1 VKWGQYVNSKKLD
14 YKYPIFP
21 SKTGNNK
28 EKMGGEYFQVSF
40 TKKLRGNPTNWRGG
54 SSEFLA
60 KGWGKQHQGNKL
72 EGISEAI

>member
-40 TKKLRGNPTNWRGG
+40 TKKLRGNPTNWRGVRVSFWLRAEG
-54 SSEFLA
+54 NNI
-60 KGWGKQHQGNKL
+60 KQ
-72 EGISEAI
+72 

>member
-40 TKKLRGNPTNWRGG
+40 TKKLRGNPTN
-54 SSEFLA
+54 
-60 KGWGKQHQGNKL
+60 
-72 EGISEAI
+72 